1 MYGDETKP
9 PADQVA
15 GGDLMVRLQRGT
27 GRESCDADAAASQG
41 FYECLMSDLMS
52 TRSKPMKPL
61 TCTKKGKGGEPGL
74 KVLVEE
80 VRAVKGE
87 AAITLWAKK
96 LANRAGWFSTN
107 TAYATLSKLREDG
120 NWVLVARTPTMPK
133 SASPMWPVLTVSM
146 ARLCNGDLDR
156 PLRLAVEHQL
166 TASTSSQVGFI
177 DVPVNSLLRPNWSG
191 ELKHPRGKPKTCGTI
206 KSMKPVIVER
216 PTFVEYLQ
224 GGLEIG
230 LCLVRARVMYIAALC
245 VLTQAPYSL
254 RYCRP
259 STSPHQTASHPT
271 RRRCT
276 PRSRAAVRRPTRMS
290 RPSQAWAPSSHRTT
304 SLVSSAATATA
315 RHCRPILW
323 SRSASR

>member
-1 MYGDETKP
+1 
-9 PADQVA
+9 
-15 GGDLMVRLQRGT
+15 
-27 GRESCDADAAASQG
+27 
-41 FYECLMSDLMS
+41 MSDLMS

-61 TCTKKGKGGEPGL
+61 TCTKKGKGGEPGMKL
-74 KVLVEE
+74 LVEE

-87 AAITLWAKK
+87 AQITLWAKK

-133 SASPMWPVLTVSM
+133 SASPMWPTMTVSM

-166 TASTSSQVGFI
+166 TPSTSSQVGFM
-177 DVPVNSLLRPNWSG
+177 DVPVNQLLRPNWSG
-191 ELKHPRGKPKTCGTI
+191 ELKHPRGKPKTCGNI

-230 LCLVRARVMYIAALC
+230 LCLVRARVIMVVAALLR

-254 RYCRP
+254 RDRRP
-259 STSPHQTASHPT
+259 STSPLPTASHPT

-276 PRSRAAVRRPTRMS
+276 PRSRAAVRRPTRTS
-290 RPSQAWAPSSHRTT
+290 RPSPAWAPSSRRTT
-304 SLVSSAATATA
+304 SPASSAATATA
-315 RHCRPILW
+315 RRCRRTL
-323 SRSASR
+323 SYRSASR